1 MRLTALPLLV
11 VSSLLLATAV
21 NAATRPRYGGTMHV
35 ALRAAPMSLDPASSN
50 QADWVASRNL
60 SPLIFDTLITLDD
73 AGNPQP
79 ALASS
84 WQSDPGKQRWQFSL
98 RNGVTFHD
106 GTPLTSTAVAASLR
120 VSNPNWKVSSAGE
133 AIVIECES
141 PDANLLAELAL
152 PRNSIAKRDGA
163 NINGTGA
170 FAVSQWEPGKKLTL
184 KANDSYWGGRA
195 FLDSIEIELGANFRE
210 QVISFGLGKTQ
221 LIEIA
226 PEQAR
231 RFSAEGRHVESSAPV
246 ELMALVFS
254 HDPQSPEEGHL
265 RGALSLSIDRN
276 SLSNIVLQGGGE
288 PAGGLL
294 PNWMTG
300 YSFIFPVSAD
310 MTHAQQERAEA
321 PRASLWTL
329 AFDAADPIERVVAER
344 IALSAGEAG
353 LRLQTTSSATADMRL
368 VRVSLSS
375 LDARVALTQIVAAL
389 GLAQPK
395 FNGNAVEDL
404 YAAEN
409 ALLRSHRI
417 IPLLHL
423 RTAWGVHETVKGW
436 SEGRDGSWRLR
447 DVWLGP
453 EKP

>member
-11 VSSLLLATAV
+11 ASSLLLAATA
-21 NAATRPRYGGTMHV
+21 NAATRPHYGGTLHV
-35 ALRAAPMSLDPASSN
+35 ALRAAPISLDPASSSP
-50 QADWVASRNL
+50 ADWVASRNL

-84 WQSDPGKQRWQFSL
+84 WQSDPGKQRWQFLL
-98 RNGVTFHD
+98 RSGVTFHD
-106 GTPLTSTAVAASLR
+106 GTPLTSTAVAASLH
-120 VSNPNWKVSSAGE
+120 VANPNWKASSAGE

-152 PRNSIAKRDGA
+152 PRNSIAKRDGT
-163 NINGTGA
+163 NLNSTGA

-184 KANDSYWGGRA
+184 KANDNYWGDRA
-195 FLDSIEIELGANFRE
+195 FVDSIEIELGANFRE

-226 PEQAR
+226 PEQVR
-231 RFSAEGRHVESSAPV
+231 RSSAEGRHVESSAPM
-246 ELMALVFS
+246 ELMALVFNRDS
-254 HDPQSPEEGHL
+254 QSPEEGHL
-265 RGALSLSIDRN
+265 RGALSLSIDRG
-276 SLSNIVLQGGGE
+276 SLSSIVLQGGGE

-310 MTHAQQERAEA
+310 MTRAQQERAEA

-329 AFDAADPIERVVAER
+329 AFDSADPIERVVAER

-353 LRLQTTSSATADMRL
+353 LRLQTTSAATADMRL
-368 VRVSLSS
+368 VRVSLAS
-375 LDARVALTQIVAAL
+375 LDARVALTQIIAAL

-404 YAAEN
+404 YAAEH
-409 ALLRSHRI
+409 ALLKSHRV

-423 RTAWGVHETVKGW
+423 RTACGVHETVKGW
-436 SEGRDGSWRLR
+436 SEGRDGSWRLQ